1 MKKVKNRCTTQSTTP
16 VESTNKNQ
24 STSSKNPVVQ
34 KQEVAKGNLSK
45 VETKMSSVW
54 IIIGIFILASAIYG
68 MY

>member
-1 MKKVKNRCTTQSTTP
+1 MKKLKNRCTTQSTTP
-16 VESTNKNQ
+16 VESTN
-24 STSSKNPVVQ
+24 KNPVVQ

-68 MY
+68 MYRKYITK